1 MRIRISTIPLT
12 SGLGARSSKLGVR
25 RLLCE
30 TLSALAANLHRSST
44 ARALLLRR
52 NPGTQCIALSA
63 GIASRATAAASSRT
77 ARIRGRTDWPRRR
90 NKPSVTP
97 LSELQVESTERIYA
111 PPVIVSSV
119 FCFWTSLR
127 AKDARPRMG
136 RAGLVLALAG
146 LCLLCTVLPL

>member
-52 NPGTQCIALSA
+52 NPGTQCVSGDGCSVQPNGAQRWTDGL
-63 GIASRATAAASSRT
+63 ASCPKA
-77 ARIRGRTDWPRRR
+77 
-90 NKPSVTP
+90 N
-97 LSELQVESTERIYA
+97 LL
-111 PPVIVSSV
+111 
-119 FCFWTSLR
+119 LR
-127 AKDARPRMG
+127 
-136 RAGLVLALAG
+136 
-146 LCLLCTVLPL
+146 LCTNYR